1 MSRKIIIKN
10 RTSVYRLRPEEI
22 HGVKVIK
29 ITHKMKAEFYNPSS
43 KREPLFWERTI
54 CGGETSSVDI
64 PESLKGISP
73 TIDPEDVY
81 SFRELLID
89 GKPRSFKKNIHYKN
103 PDQVGMHIT
112 CNIIAEPKTTYHV
125 STLDEGLYA
134 YNDSIEEEVRSSLE
148 RAVIIV
154 EKIANPVNL
163 RFSANVFGENASLNI
178 IEDSSK
184 VYCVE
189 MLDPTGFS
197 VHWRKARTLE
207 RISGRIPFDRVR
219 ISACVTFAF
228 LLAALTTLII
238 AQKNIMLLP
247 IVPFNIILA
256 LLALIYAFS
265 PEHAREIINA
275 LKEIYRAFRK

>member
-1 MSRKIIIKN
+1 MARKIIVKN
-10 RTSVYRLRPEEI
+10 RTSVYSLRPEEI

-54 CGGETSSVDI
+54 CGGETSSIDI

-73 TIDPEDVY
+73 TIDPEDVF
-81 SFRELLID
+81 SFKELLID

-112 CNIIAEPKTTYHV
+112 CNIIAKPKTTYHV
-125 STLDEGLYA
+125 STLEEGLYE
-134 YNDSIEEEVRSSLE
+134 YDDYIEEDLRSPLE

-154 EKIANPVNL
+154 EKLRNPVNL
-163 RFSANVFGENASLNI
+163 RFRANVFGENASLTILEN
-178 IEDSSK
+178 SSR

-189 MLDPTGFS
+189 ILGALAFS
-197 VHWRKARTLE
+197 MRWWKAGILQ
-207 RISGRIPFDRVR
+207 RISQKIPFNRVR
-219 ISACVTFAF
+219 IPTCVTFAF
-228 LLAALTTLII
+228 LVAALTTLII

-247 IVPFNIILA
+247 IVPFNIIVG

-265 PEHAREIINA
+265 PQHAREIINV
-275 LKEIYRAFRK
+275 LKEIYRALTK